1 MSGRAILGVPH
12 SAPDFAVPLGACDCH
27 VHVFG
32 PAGRYPWAP
41 DRTYTPGEAGVDDL
55 LDLQRGL
62 GLGRVVIVHPGPYG
76 TDNRRTLDAL
86 RQLGPL
92 RARGICVIASGTSED
107 RLREMHAVGIR
118 GARVNLE
125 LEGRQDPGVAAALLR
140 QTAETVEPLRW
151 HVQAYTR
158 LAMLDA
164 LHDVI
169 DTLPVPFVVDHF
181 GRAAAAGGT
190 DQPGFAA
197 LLSLLRRGRCYVK
210 LSAANRISSH
220 PAATDVAPIARALIG
235 ANPDRVL
242 WGTDWP
248 HTGGGQRG
256 GDPAATIEPFVPVDD
271 GVALNRLAAWTGD
284 PELTRRILVDN
295 PARLYDF

>member
-1 MSGRAILGVPH
+1 MTAGTILGVPQ
-12 SAPDFAVPLGACDCH
+12 SAPDFAVPPGACDCH

-32 PAGRYPWAP
+32 PASRYPWSP

-62 GLGRVVIVHPGPYG
+62 RLDRVVIVHPGPYG

-86 RQLGPL
+86 RQLGPR
-92 RARGICVIASGTSED
+92 RARGVCVIAPSTEAAT
-107 RLREMHAVGIR
+107 LRAMHSDGIR

-125 LEGRQDPGVAAALLR
+125 LKGRQDPGLAADLLR
-140 QTAETVEPLRW
+140 RTADTVGPLGW
-151 HVQAYTR
+151 HLQAYTR
-158 LAMLDA
+158 LSVLDA

-169 DTLPVPFVVDHF
+169 QALPIPFVVDHF
-181 GRAAAAGGT
+181 GRAAASGGP

-197 LLSLLRRGRCYVK
+197 LLSLLRGGRAYVK

-220 PAATDVAPIARALIG
+220 PETADAAPIARALIA

-248 HTGGGQRG
+248 HTGGAGRD

-271 GVALNRLAAWTGD
+271 GAALNRLAAWAGD
-284 PELTRRILVDN
+284 PALTRRILVDN
-295 PARLYDF
+295 PARLYGF